1 MSPLTDYVL
10 QHTVMVRSGEEGP
23 LCQANG
29 VDMVLCFVAVV
40 GEPDTAATLRRLVT
54 EHKGEFADLIPFDGE
69 EHSYI
74 ELGAWIGDQGLAL
87 RLMALGAKVGLWT
100 LLTPITLLGKAI
112 SRADAV
118 RMAGNGL
125 VAITTAV
132 QRC

>member
-1 MSPLTDYVL
+1 MSALVDYVEL
-10 QHTVMVRSGEEGP
+10 HTLMVKGGEETI
-23 LCQANG
+23 LCLQNG

-40 GEPDTAATLRRLVT
+40 GEPDTAATLRRLIP
-54 EHKGEFADLIPFDGE
+54 EHNGEFADVDPFDGE

-74 ELGAWIGDQGLAL
+74 ELGAWIGDKGLAL